1 MAKTLICKCRTKKD
15 RMAMAKAHHDGRH
28 GQREEIDNILIYWAE
43 GCPDCYFELLEKGYF
58 G

>member
-1 MAKTLICKCRTKKD
+1 MAQ
-15 RMAMAKAHHDGRH
+15 AHHDGRH
-28 GQREEIDNILIYWAE
+28 GQRDDIDNILIYWAE